1 MKIYVAGHRGMVGSA
16 IVRGLGRAAG
26 SDHKFFESVPEIIT
40 RSRNELD
47 LLDQGAVAAFL
58 EKAKPD
64 YIFMAAA
71 RVGGIHANNS
81 YRAEFIY
88 ENLMIEANVI
98 HGAFKAGIANLMFLG
113 SSCIYPR
120 DCPQPIKEES
130 LLTGP
135 LEQTNEPYALA
146 KIAGVKLAESYNR
159 QYGMNYVSLMP
170 TNLYGPGDN
179 YDLENSHVLPALIRK
194 AHEAKARGLKS
205 LSVWGSGLPRR
216 EFLHV
221 DDLADACIYFMQKSV
236 SDFKRDGSVLPL
248 LNIGVGQDQTVEDL
262 AQMVMKAIGFQGA
275 IEFDSSKPDGTPR
288 KLLDVSRAN
297 GLGWRAGIPLNQGI
311 ANAYDDFLS
320 RYS

>member
-40 RSRNELD
+40 RSRDELD
-47 LLDQGAVAAFL
+47 LLDQSAVAAFL
-58 EKAKPD
+58 ARANPD
-64 YIFMAAA
+64 YVFMAAA

-88 ENLMIEANVI
+88 ENLMIEANII
-98 HGAFKAGIANLMFLG
+98 HGAYRAGIANLMFLG

-170 TNLYGPGDN
+170 TNLYGRGDN

-248 LNIGVGQDQTVEDL
+248 LNIGVGQDQTIQDL
-262 AQMVMKAIGFQGA
+262 AQMVMKAVGFQGV
-275 IEFDSSKPDGTPR
+275 IEFDPSKPDGTPR

-297 GLGWRAGIPLNQGI
+297 GLGWRAKIPLNQGI
-311 ANAYDDFLS
+311 ANAYEDFLS

>member
-40 RSRNELD
+40 RSRDELD
-47 LLDQGAVAAFL
+47 LLDQSAVAAFL
-58 EKAKPD
+58 AKAKPD
-64 YIFMAAA
+64 YVFMAAA

-88 ENLMIEANVI
+88 ENLMIEANII
-98 HGAFKAGIANLMFLG
+98 HGAYRAGIANLMFLG

-248 LNIGVGQDQTVEDL
+248 LNIGVGQDQTIQDL
-262 AQMVMKAIGFQGA
+262 AQMVMKAVGFQGG
-275 IEFDSSKPDGTPR
+275 IEFDPSKPDGTPR

-297 GLGWRAGIPLNQGI
+297 GLGWRAEIPLNQGI
-311 ANAYDDFLS
+311 ANAYEDFLS

>member
-26 SDHKFFESVPEIIT
+26 SDHKFFEFVPEIIT
-40 RSRNELD
+40 RSRDELD

-135 LEQTNEPYALA
+135 LEHTNEPYALA

-221 DDLADACIYFMQKSV
+221 DDLASACIYFMQRSV
-236 SDFKRDGSVLPL
+236 SDFKRNGSVLPL
-248 LNIGVGQDQTVEDL
+248 LNIGVGQDQTIQDL
-262 AQMVMKAIGFQGA
+262 AQMVMKAVGFQGG
-275 IEFDSSKPDGTPR
+275 IEFDPSKPDGTPR

-297 GLGWRAGIPLNQGI
+297 GLGWRAEIPLNQGI
-311 ANAYDDFLS
+311 ANAYEDFLS

>member
-248 LNIGVGQDQTVEDL
+248 LNIGVGQDQTIQDL
-262 AQMVMKAIGFQGA
+262 AQMVMKAVGFQGG
-275 IEFDSSKPDGTPR
+275 IEFDPSKPDGTPR

-297 GLGWRAGIPLNQGI
+297 GLGWRAEIPLNQGI

>member
-88 ENLMIEANVI
+88 ENLMIEANII
-98 HGAFKAGIANLMFLG
+98 HGAYRAGIANLMFLG

-248 LNIGVGQDQTVEDL
+248 LNIGVGQDQTIQDL
-262 AQMVMKAIGFQGA
+262 AQMVMKAVGFQGA

-297 GLGWRAGIPLNQGI
+297 GLGWRAEIPLNQGI
-311 ANAYDDFLS
+311 ANAYEDFLS

>member
-40 RSRNELD
+40 RSRDELD

-58 EKAKPD
+58 AKAKPD
-64 YIFMAAA
+64 YVFMAAA

-88 ENLMIEANVI
+88 ENLMIEANII
-98 HGAFKAGIANLMFLG
+98 HGAYKAGIVNLMFLG

-205 LSVWGSGLPRR
+205 LSVWGSGLPKR

-248 LNIGVGQDQTVEDL
+248 LNIGVGQDQTIQDL
-262 AQMVMKAIGFQGA
+262 AQMVMKAVGFQGA

-297 GLGWRAGIPLNQGI
+297 GLGWRAEIPLNQGI
-311 ANAYDDFLS
+311 ANAYEDFLS

>member
-88 ENLMIEANVI
+88 ENLMIEANII
-98 HGAFKAGIANLMFLG
+98 HGAYRAGIANLMFLG

-205 LSVWGSGLPRR
+205 LSVWGSGLPKR

-248 LNIGVGQDQTVEDL
+248 LNIGVGQDQTIQDL
-262 AQMVMKAIGFQGA
+262 AQMVMKAVGFQGV
-275 IEFDSSKPDGTPR
+275 IEFDPSKPDGTPR

-297 GLGWRAGIPLNQGI
+297 GLGWRAEIPLNQGI
-311 ANAYDDFLS
+311 ANAYEDFLS